1 MPNNTLRA
9 ASGEIVNQ
17 HRNINS
23 VLDSRLN
30 LTGLSGVICRWPGL
44 LWVFWHGLSIKV
56 PADRFNTKARARLV
70 PGDEKGRVEQK
81 NEIFLFFWVLG
92 LDAI

>member
-23 VLDSRLN
+23 VLDSRLY
-30 LTGLSGVICRWPGL
+30 LRGLSGVICRWPGL
-44 LWVFWHGLSIKV
+44 LWVFWHNLRAYNKMTLRSSGLFSGR
-56 PADRFNTKARARLV
+56 PA
-70 PGDEKGRVEQK
+70 
-81 NEIFLFFWVLG
+81 
-92 LDAI
+92 